1 MAMSSAVFTP
11 VPISSSLRC
20 SASAE
25 PASNGASSSSTN
37 SVRLP
42 QSSVQPLAL
51 NNGEAS
57 SSASVMSV
65 LHPGMEFVNV
75 MYFKGSYNTQVFV
88 GEDEPADSVV
98 RRFRKAV
105 MQAGV
110 IPECRRRRFHETPQD
125 IVKRKQQNAR
135 RKKLSNRRF
144 TGPRPEGGFGDKTET
159 KSAADD
165 DDDFWGYA
173 EEGADAHL

>member
-11 VPISSSLRC
+11 LPISSSLRC
-20 SASAE
+20 SAAE
-25 PASNGASSSSTN
+25 PSSNGAVSSSNN

-42 QSSVQPLAL
+42 QLAVSSSQPLSL
-51 NNGEAS
+51 SNGEA
-57 SSASVMSV
+57 ATTTSV
-65 LHPGMEFVNV
+65 LHPGLEFVNV

-98 RRFRKAV
+98 RRFKRAV

-144 TGPRPEGGFGDKTET
+144 SGPRPEGGFGEKTET
-159 KSAADD
+159 KSADDD